1 LPARY
6 VARVADNVELEIPL
20 TTRFAS
26 TVRAVAAAVSADLG
40 FSVDEIDDLRLAVNE
55 AVSLLAD
62 VDDAVAGRLRVEFES
77 EDGVVIVRCVRIGVG
92 GQLSVDDVDVLARRI
107 LDAVV
112 DEYSVDDGTF
122 TVVKRLATLAS

>member
-1 LPARY
+1 
-6 VARVADNVELEIPL
+6 VADNVELEIPL
-20 TTRFAS
+20 STRFAS

-62 VDDAVAGRLRVEFES
+62 VDDAGAGRLRIEFES
-77 EDGVVIVRCVRIGVG
+77 DDGVVIVRCVRIGVDG
-92 GQLSVDDVDVLARRI
+92 RLDVDDVDVLARRI

-112 DEYSVDDGTF
+112 DEYSVVDGTF
-122 TVVKRLATLAS
+122 TVVKRLAAVAS

>member
-1 LPARY
+1 
-6 VARVADNVELEIPL
+6 VADNVELEIPL
-20 TTRFAS
+20 STRFAS

-62 VDDAVAGRLRVEFES
+62 VDDAGAGRLRIVFEPS
-77 EDGVVIVRCVRIGVG
+77 DGVVTVRCVRSGIEGRLG
-92 GQLSVDDVDVLARRI
+92 VDDIDVIARRI

-112 DEYSVDDGTF
+112 DDYSVTDGTF
-122 TVVKRLATLAS
+122 VVTKRLAAHAG